1 MSAVSYHSM
10 LGGQGAS
17 RPEAE
22 AHSWQVE
29 LTTVPYMLGLTPRK
43 ADHYPFREL
52 HDATTAL
59 TLVLTL

>member
-1 MSAVSYHSM
+1 MVTELHG
-10 LGGQGAS
+10 LKQ
-17 RPEAE
+17 E

-29 LTTVPYMLGLTPRK
+29 LTTVPYMLGLTPCK